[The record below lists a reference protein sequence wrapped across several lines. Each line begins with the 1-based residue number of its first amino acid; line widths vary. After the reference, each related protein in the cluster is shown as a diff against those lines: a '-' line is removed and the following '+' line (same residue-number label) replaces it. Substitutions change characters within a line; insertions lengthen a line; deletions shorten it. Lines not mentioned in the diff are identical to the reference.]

1 MRKPLPR
8 VVSAHTGWFVYE
20 VKPASATALTYA
32 DDMSG
37 KLPSRSSGAQEIEL
51 SLPFAGL
58 WRAGNSPAR
67 RVPSHGS
74 DLFGERYAID
84 FIGVDDR
91 HRTAGIRDWR
101 TLFATEPPERF
112 FAFGQ
117 PILAPVSGTVTD
129 VHDAELDHEGRR
141 SQLALVPYALSQAA
155 RLRQGVGAI
164 AGNYVTISLPEG
176 FVALAHLQAGS
187 IRVSVGQEVVEGQQ
201 IANCGNSGNSTQPHV
216 HVQAMDSAD
225 LSVARGVPMAFR
237 RFREWP
243 SGAKQFQIR
252 ERGMP
257 GEGAVVEPLP
267 IPSTSAGS

>member
-1 MRKPLPR
+1 M
-8 VVSAHTGWFVYE
+8 
-20 VKPASATALTYA
+20 TAEP
-32 DDMSG
+32 
-37 KLPSRSSGAQEIEL
+37 PSRRSGAKEIEL

-58 WRAGNSPAR
+58 WLTKNSPAR
-67 RVPSHGS
+67 RIPSHGS

-84 FIGVDDR
+84 FVGVDDR

-101 TLFATEPPERF
+101 TFLATEPPERF

-117 PILAPVSGTVTD
+117 PILAPGSGTVVD
-129 VHDAELDHEGRR
+129 VHDAEHDHQGRR
-141 SQLALVPYALSQAA
+141 SQLALVPYALGQAA

-164 AGNYVTISLPEG
+164 AGNYMTIKLAEGGG
-176 FVALAHLQAGS
+176 FVAMAHLQAGS
-187 IRVSVGQEVVEGQQ
+187 IRVSVGQEVVEGQP
-201 IANCGNSGNSTQPHV
+201 IATCGNSGNSTQPHV

-243 SGAKQFQIR
+243 SGAKQFRIK

-257 GEGAVVEPLP
+257 GEGAVVEPAP
-267 IPSTSAGS
+267 IPSTAAVSKPANEGADWQNRRDSH